1 MSSVMLVS
9 QDMHLA
15 KMVKEALRESGAR
28 LTSICGDSRSAT
40 ESFQLHPP
48 ELVVLETFVP
58 ESSGLEILKLLKRMN
73 ENCLF
78 VMLSRMRTRSMIE
91 RAFRLG
97 AHDVLTFPLDAE
109 SLRQTILHRLE
120 VQPLDTDTGGDEG
133 EREKQA
139 ARRK

>member
-9 QDMHLA
+9 EDRELA
-15 KMVKEALRESGAR
+15 KVVKEALRESGAR
-28 LTSICGDSRSAT
+28 LTAICGDSRSAA
-40 ESFQLHPP
+40 ESLQQHPP
-48 ELVVLETFVP
+48 ALVVVETFLP
-58 ESSGLEILKLLKRMN
+58 ESSGLEMLKVLKRMN
-73 ENCLF
+73 EKCLF

-97 AHDVLTFPLDAE
+97 AHDVLTFPLDKE

-120 VQPLDTDTGGDEG
+120 VQPLDTGTDGDEG
-133 EREKQA
+133 EGEKQA